1 MTEQEATMA
10 GKRWIAAEASYEDRM
25 PALAPESLDEA
36 QRKAVQE
43 LSSGPRGGVKGPF
56 VALLRSPALLD
67 RLGKVGEHLRFGSS
81 LPARVSELV
90 MLVVAREWTN
100 RFEWAVHAPIARRR
114 GVGGD
119 VIDALAQGRYPRG
132 MAADEE
138 IAYEVCYELSRT
150 KQGGRPCS
158 RRTQPTRGPAAGRA
172 SPAGSGSSGPT
183 WPSGWPRWAPG

>member
-1 MTEQEATMA
+1 
-10 GKRWIAAEASYEDRM
+10 M

-36 QRKAVQE
+36 QRKAAQE
-43 LSSGPRGGVKGPF
+43 LASGPRGGVKGPF

-100 RFEWAVHAPIARRR
+100 RFEWAVHAPIARQS

-138 IAYEVCYELSRT
+138 IAYEVCNELSRT
-150 KQGGRPCS
+150 KGVCDETY
-158 RRTQPTRGPAAGRA
+158 RRAAKVFGENGLVDLVA
-172 SPAGSGSSGPT
+172 VYGYFVTVCAIMNVAHTPPPDGSDAAFILPF
-183 WPSGWPRWAPG
+183 PL